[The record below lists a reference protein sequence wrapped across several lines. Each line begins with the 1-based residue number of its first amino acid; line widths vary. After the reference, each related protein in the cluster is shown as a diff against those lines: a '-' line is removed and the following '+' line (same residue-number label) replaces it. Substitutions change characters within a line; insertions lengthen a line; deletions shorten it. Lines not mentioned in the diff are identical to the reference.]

1 MMKLK
6 DDEIKKLLINYR
18 YILNQLRD
26 AGVTRTGKVVGDYG
40 EYIAS
45 KKLDLKLEKST
56 NKGFDAIDSAGKKY
70 EIKTRKATHYNR
82 PTIFPVKKE
91 QLQSSDFLIYV
102 EFNDD
107 WDLSK
112 LLKIPTSKVVFN
124 KHDRVVI
131 NKTLVE
137 KFSIL

>member
-1 MMKLK
+1 MN
-6 DDEIKKLLINYR
+6 DDEIKKLLISYR
-18 YILNQLRD
+18 DIQNQLRD

-56 NKGFDAIDSAGKKY
+56 NKGYDAIDSNGRKY

-102 EFNDD
+102 EFDDD
-107 WDLSK
+107 WDLAK
-112 LLKIPTSKVVFN
+112 LLKIPTSEVIYN
-124 KHDRVVI
+124 KYDRVVI